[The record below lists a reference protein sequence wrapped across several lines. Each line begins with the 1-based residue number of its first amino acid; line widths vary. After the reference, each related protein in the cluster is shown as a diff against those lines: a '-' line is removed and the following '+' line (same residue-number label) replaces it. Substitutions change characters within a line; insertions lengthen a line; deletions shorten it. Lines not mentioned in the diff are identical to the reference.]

1 MLRVLA
7 PGLLT
12 TVQDLGR
19 FGWYHIGMPPSG
31 AMDNFAYRVGNLLVG
46 NPEEAAGL
54 EITYVGPTLEVTR
67 ETVIAVTGGELTLS
81 INDRPAT
88 LWQAHYV
95 APGDHIALGHISRGA
110 RAFLCIAG
118 GIAVPS
124 LLGSRSTYMLG
135 RFGGLAGR
143 KLQAGDQ
150 LPLGPVSPKS
160 SAMIGRLLD
169 PSLLPAPTK
178 ELEVRIIMGMCSHR
192 VKDESLADFLSST
205 WEVSTEADRIGY
217 RLKGPT
223 FQFKEGVQPFGA
235 GADPSNVVDLGYPVG
250 SIQIPG
256 GLEAILLLNDA
267 VTGGGYTTI
276 GTVIKVDLDRVA
288 QLSPGSKV
296 RFRSVSVEEALQARR
311 VREARLTQARLAL
324 NLMDLAGEFVQWG
337 APQLNTKQAP
347 RKRGRKPNGSAR
359 KTQARR

>member
-1 MLRVLA
+1 LLKVLE

-31 AMDNFAYRVGNLLVG
+31 AMDNFAFRVGNLLVG
-46 NPEEAAGL
+46 NSENAAGL
-54 EITYVGPTLEVTR
+54 EITYVGPTLEVTQA
-67 ETVIAVTGGELTLS
+67 TVIAVAGGELSFT

-88 LWQAHYV
+88 LWQAHRV
-95 APGDHIALGHISRGA
+95 EPDDRVSLGNITRGA
-110 RAFLCIAG
+110 RAYVCVAG
-118 GIAVPS
+118 GIEVPL

-150 LPLGPVSPKS
+150 LRIGQLSRRS
-160 SAMIGRLLD
+160 EAMLGRLLD
-169 PSLLPAPTK
+169 QALIPLPSKT
-178 ELEVRIIMGMCSHR
+178 LEVRIVMGMCSHR
-192 VKDESLADFLSST
+192 VKDESLMDFLAAT

-223 FQFKEGVQPFGA
+223 FQFKEAEQPFGA
-235 GADPSNVVDLGYPVG
+235 GSDPSNVVDLGYPVG

-276 GTVIKVDLDRVA
+276 GTVIKADLDRVA
-288 QLSPGSKV
+288 QASPGSKV
-296 RFRSVSVEEALQARR
+296 RFRAVGIEEALQARR
-311 VREARLTQARLAL
+311 AREARLAQVRLAL
-324 NLMDLAGEFVQWG
+324 SLMDMTGELRQWG
-337 APQLNTKQAP
+337 VL
-347 RKRGRKPNGSAR
+347 SAE
-359 KTQARR
+359 